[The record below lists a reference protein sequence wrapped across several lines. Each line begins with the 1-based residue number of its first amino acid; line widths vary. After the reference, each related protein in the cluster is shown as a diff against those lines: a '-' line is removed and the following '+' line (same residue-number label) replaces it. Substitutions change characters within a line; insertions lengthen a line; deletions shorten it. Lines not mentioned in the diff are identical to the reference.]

1 MARSVRLIQH
11 GGKCCSLTQI
21 VSMVNI
27 FPHRSSSR
35 ALTQMP
41 LIPVLLS
48 GDSSWCHHLTA
59 SIKVE
64 LSCLKRRQRKRTTII
79 SSLRRFTRNL
89 WGLNCHLRDH
99 PNFGLTFLYFSFILD
114 NYALVVCDKPLSMSI
129 LVSKACTTN
138 LYLLQKYGETY
149 KTFLQKEKNQ
159 EIKSL
164 SLLN

>member
-1 MARSVRLIQH
+1 MEKSVRLIQH

-64 LSCLKRRQRKRTTII
+64 LSCLKRRQRKRTI
-79 SSLRRFTRNL
+79 SSLRSFSRNL

-99 PNFGLTFLYFSFILD
+99 PNFGLTFLSLHSHSTQCCLRLNLFISLEILL
-114 NYALVVCDKPLSMSI
+114 YKCRVDKKGIVNHASRDLPQGVNSLMPSC
-129 LVSKACTTN
+129 VSWVHTR
-138 LYLLQKYGETY
+138 
-149 KTFLQKEKNQ
+149 
-159 EIKSL
+159 
-164 SLLN
+164 